1 MLYVGRLI
9 AAKGP
14 QAIVAAMPSILQ
26 QEPEA
31 RLILVGHGPL
41 RRPLERLIEALQEG
55 DRGRLR
61 EVLDRRDGGVSGE
74 EDPLLHARQYVE
86 QLETKGEL
94 ASYLEAAR
102 TMGIAR
108 RVVFTGYLTH
118 RHLRYL
124 VPCCNVAVF
133 PSLVP
138 EAGPLVFL
146 EAVAAG
152 VFPLG
157 TYFAGMA
164 DSIDALSR
172 VVPPAVSGVM
182 KLRRGTEHLVDD
194 IASHAVQALR
204 LGPAHADKLR
214 RAVIRRHDWS
224 IVAGTLLKTLN
235 RLRSGATSARK
246 RAS

>member
-1 MLYVGRLI
+1 
-9 AAKGP
+9 
-14 QAIVAAMPSILQ
+14 
-26 QEPEA
+26 
-31 RLILVGHGPL
+31 
-41 RRPLERLIEALQEG
+41 LIEALQEG
-55 DRGRLR
+55 DRDSLR
-61 EVLDRRDGGVSGE
+61 EVLERRDGGVAGD
-74 EDPLLHARQYVE
+74 EDPLLHARQYVD
-86 QLETKGEL
+86 QLEAKGKLEP
-94 ASYLEAAR
+94 YLEAAR
-102 TMGIAR
+102 TMAIAR

-124 VPCCNVAVF
+124 FPCCDVAVF

-164 DSIDALSR
+164 SNIDALSR
-172 VVPPAVSGVM
+172 VVPAAVSGVM
-182 KLRRGTEHLVDD
+182 KLRRDAEHLAAD
-194 IASHAVQALR
+194 IAAHSVQALR
-204 LGPAHADKLR
+204 LGPAHADRLR

-224 IVAGTLLKTLN
+224 IVAETFLKTLN
-235 RLRSGATSARK
+235 RLRSGPTSARR